1 MKKSKAILLIV
12 LVAAVF
18 IFPKF
23 SQGET
28 VHKRFVY
35 HIFWSGIRAG
45 DAVLEYE
52 INQDETNIKT
62 QVKSASL
69 ISLFY
74 KVDDRAHSVLYP
86 DGYPKKFSL
95 KIREGRHKRDKVT
108 YYDKKTKDR
117 PQKVTYHNIRDDETV
132 EFYFDEPAY
141 DPLSAF
147 YAMTRSNFDVGE
159 PAYIDIF
166 DNKKHWRT
174 EVQILKKE
182 KIRVPAGE
190 FNTILI
196 KPLLQSE
203 GIFIKA
209 GDIFIWVTDD
219 DRKLPVKIKSKV
231 SVGYFTALLVEGD
244 Y

>member
-1 MKKSKAILLIV
+1 MKKSKAILLIII
-12 LVAAVF
+12 VATVF
-18 IFPKF
+18 IFPGS

-28 VHKRFVY
+28 VHKKFVY
-35 HIFWSGIRAG
+35 HIFWAGIRAG
-45 DAVLEYE
+45 DAVLEYAITPE
-52 INQDETNIKT
+52 EKSIKT

-74 KVDDRAHSVLYP
+74 KVDDRAQSVLYP

-108 YYDKKTKDR
+108 YYEKKTKDK
-117 PQKVTYHNIRDDETV
+117 PQKVTYHNIKDDETV

-147 YAMTRSNFDVGE
+147 YAMTRWNLDVGRS
-159 PAYIDIF
+159 AYIDIF

-174 EVQILKKE
+174 EVQVLKKE

-209 GDIFIWVTDD
+209 GDIFIWATDD

-231 SVGYFTALLVEGD
+231 AVGSFTALLVEGD

>member
-1 MKKSKAILLIV
+1 MRKIKTVLLMILA
-12 LVAAVF
+12 AAVF
-18 IFPKF
+18 IFPES

-28 VHKRFVY
+28 VHKKFIY

-52 INQDETNIKT
+52 ITPEETSIKT
-62 QVKSASL
+62 QAKSASL

-74 KVDDRAHSVLYP
+74 KVDDRAQSVLYP

-95 KIREGRHKRDKVT
+95 KVRQGRHRRDKVT
-108 YYDKKTKDR
+108 YYEKKMKDK

-132 EFYFDEPAY
+132 EFYFDEPAH

-147 YAMTRSNFDVGE
+147 YAMTRWKLDVGK
-159 PAYIDIF
+159 PSYIDIF
-166 DNKKHWRT
+166 DNKKFWRT
-174 EVQILKKE
+174 EVQILRKE
-182 KIRVPAGE
+182 KVRVPAGE

-209 GDIFIWVTDD
+209 GDIFIWATDD
-219 DRKLPVKIKSKV
+219 DRKIPVKIKSKV